1 MNPGKRAFDF
11 SASLAGLIAL
21 APLFALIAL
30 AIKLEDHGPILFR
43 QRRVGRFGRT
53 FGMLKFRTMTAGTGS
68 RGPLITV
75 AGDPRVT
82 RTGRFLRGTK
92 LDELPQL
99 FNVLRGDMSLVGPR
113 PEVEKYVELYN
124 PDQRRVLELVPGI
137 TDPASIAY
145 RREEDLLAGF
155 ADPERA
161 YVEKIMP
168 EKIRLN
174 LEYAASGNMVSD
186 LVVIWRTL
194 FGSRRPR

>member
-1 MNPGKRAFDF
+1 MSPGKRAFDF
-11 SASLAGLIAL
+11 SASLAGLVAL

-30 AIKLEDHGPILFR
+30 AIKLEDRGPVLFR

-53 FGMLKFRTMTAGTGS
+53 FGMLKFRTMTTGAEP

-99 FNVLRGDMSLVGPR
+99 FNVLVGDMSLVGPR

-145 RREEDLLAGF
+145 RREEYLLAGF
-155 ADPERA
+155 SDPERA
-161 YVEKIMP
+161 YVEKVMP